1 MIVNRVLG
9 LRISSIIFICCRP
22 PLWWCKMAEHNRLLT
37 LLFHFLFI
45 FLSFLNNK
53 IVCIL
58 KLSFLM
64 FPSLVEST
72 ISLHLLQFL
81 NLLPYSLRILFQDT
95 NFPYLL
101 PFLFVP
107 LQLLLPLLLAERV
120 GGVHHLAPLGRLHLA
135 LLLLVPLAL
144 RRRNCGCDG
153 GEGFTR
159 PPRAWRREG
168 RMRPAWNPPRWDG
181 SVVTCGHATRPG

>member
-22 PLWWCKMAEHNRLLT
+22 PLWWCKMTKHNRLLT

-64 FPSLVEST
+64 LPSLVEST

-81 NLLPYSLRILFQDT
+81 NLLSYSVWILFQNT
-95 NFPYLL
+95 NFPHLL

-107 LQLLLPLLLAERV
+107 LELLLPLLLAEGV
-120 GGVHHLAPLGRLHLA
+120 GGVHRLAPLGRLHLA
-135 LLLLVPLAL
+135 LLFLVPLTL
-144 RRRNCGCDG
+144 RRWNCGCDG

-159 PPRAWRREG
+159 PTRAWRSGGCVQRG
-168 RMRPAWNPPRWDG
+168 IHRDG
-181 SVVTCGHATRPG
+181 IRTLAT